1 MSQRVIFGGPSEIY
15 EDGYDY
21 HPSLVQIGYGE
32 HAAHNED
39 YNAYAGL
46 GGGVAFAQEMPEE
59 AQRVLTYN
67 ALEDMREAW
76 ERDGVGA
83 RRQAGAM
90 GSLWVEG
97 ALRGR
102 NDDED
107 EDEGEY
113 DDEVDE
119 VDEADVRRGHQ
130 IFLGSSLRQRHRGV
144 TDVALEESLW
154 DDLAEENELPDHRRG
169 YQCAEPALFSE
180 HRYANSWDNDNE
192 DEEDGGR
199 VFVMDRDGEHLAP
212 DGDDEEYGC
221 RDICEGAAA
230 YDLEDD
236 E

>member
-1 MSQRVIFGGPSEIY
+1 MSQRIIFGGPSEIY
-15 EDGYDY
+15 EDDDDY
-21 HPSLVQIGYGE
+21 HPSLVELGYGE

-46 GGGVAFAQEMPEE
+46 GGGVAFVQEMPEE
-59 AQRVLTYN
+59 AQRGLTYN

-76 ERDGVGA
+76 GRDGVGA

-90 GSLWVEG
+90 GSLWAEG

-102 NDDED
+102 NNDEDGD
-107 EDEGEY
+107 EDEGE
-113 DDEVDE
+113 DDNEA
-119 VDEADVRRGHQ
+119 DEADVRRGHQ
-130 IFLGSSLRQRHRGV
+130 IFLGSSLRQQHRGA

-154 DDLAEENELPDHRRG
+154 DDLSKENELPDHRRG

-180 HRYANSWDNDNE
+180 HRYANAWDNDNE
-192 DEEDGGR
+192 AEEDGGR
-199 VFVMDRDGEHLAP
+199 VFVIDRDGEHLAP
-212 DGDDEEYGC
+212 CGDDEEYGC
-221 RDICEGAAA
+221 RDICERAGA